1 MLLSP
6 KLNLH
11 LTVDNADLVSRHARA
26 SGPFAHAAVGERKT
40 GKVPGTLD
48 RISLELALFERRA
61 VVRANGTNCVDS
73 VARSQKQDGLPADLD
88 APGLPF
94 RQSRYG
100 AGRKKIIWPL
110 AVRIAIDH
118 HTHAKNH
125 PAAQVCTS

>member
-11 LTVDNADLVSRHARA
+11 LTVDNADFVSRHARA

-48 RISLELALFERRA
+48 RISLELALFEGRS

-73 VARSQKQDGLPADLD
+73 LARSQKQDGLPADLD
-88 APGLPF
+88 PPGLPF
-94 RQSRYG
+94 LQISNRKS
-100 AGRKKIIWPL
+100 RKKII
-110 AVRIAIDH
+110 
-118 HTHAKNH
+118 
-125 PAAQVCTS
+125 